1 MTALYLVRHGQ
12 ASFGADDYDR
22 LSALGHRQSRWLGDY
37 FAERGIR
44 PARVLV
50 GSLRRH
56 RETWEAMAE
65 GFAAAGVAV
74 PTAEARPALNE
85 YDPERL
91 VAAHRAAASTGGAG
105 PAVMPEPAIA
115 GDPSEAAVRR
125 AHLRQRRQ
133 ALHGWAEGML
143 AAEGHATYSD
153 FRSGAYEA
161 VMSAWL
167 EAVGTDDDIVAVSSG
182 GPISSILVHMLG
194 MPDTAFVGL
203 NLQTRNTGYTEFQG
217 SGRRPNL
224 VGFNG
229 ITHLDTAERRG
240 SITYS

>member
-44 PARVLV
+44 PARVII

-56 RETWEAMAE
+56 RETWEGMVE
-65 GFAAAGVAV
+65 GFDAAGIRTPV
-74 PTAEARPALNE
+74 PEVRPALDE
-85 YDPERL
+85 YDPQRL
-91 VAAHRAAASTGGAG
+91 VAAHRAAASAAGA
-105 PAVMPEPAIA
+105 AIAEAGAA
-115 GDPSEAAVRR
+115 GDPADPEVRR
-125 AHLRQRRQ
+125 AHFRILRE
-133 ALHGWAEGML
+133 ALRGWAEGVL
-143 AAEGHATYSD
+143 TADGHLSYGD

-167 EAVGTDDDIVAVSSG
+167 ASAGTADDIVVVSSG
-182 GPISSILVHMLG
+182 GPISSILVQMLG

-217 SGRRPNL
+217 GGRRPNL
-224 VGFNG
+224 IAFNG
-229 ITHLDTAERRG
+229 ISHLDTAERRA